1 MERRLTCINC
11 PLGCALHVIID
22 GSVIQVSGN
31 SCPRGEIYGKSEVSH
46 PVRMITTT
54 LPVLNG
60 KQAMVSCKSSEPI
73 DKEKIFEVM
82 RALKSVVVEAP
93 VHIGEVLLENAA
105 QTNVN
110 IIATK
115 NVEKAEKK
123 MSFDIKTNTEEF
135 LK

>member
-1 MERRLTCINC
+1 
-11 PLGCALHVIID
+11 
-22 GSVIQVSGN
+22 
-31 SCPRGEIYGKSEVSH
+31 
-46 PVRMITTT
+46 MITTT